1 MCSWEQHKK
10 NRQGLTSHRSTIYP
24 CFDQDLGDSTGAGRI
39 SLARVQKY
47 TFLVCCSNVSVLF
60 FANQ

>member
-1 MCSWEQHKK
+1 MKNRASEIRTNK

-47 TFLVCCSNVSVLF
+47 AF
-60 FANQ
+60 FIGCRKI